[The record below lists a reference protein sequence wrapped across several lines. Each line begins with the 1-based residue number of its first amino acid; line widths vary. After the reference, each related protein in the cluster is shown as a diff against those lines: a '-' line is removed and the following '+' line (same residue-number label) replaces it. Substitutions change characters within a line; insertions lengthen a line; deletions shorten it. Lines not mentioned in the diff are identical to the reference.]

1 MRRVRAEAAPVATVA
16 QPAIEHVDATARVA
30 MGMGDEHEI
39 EGLERARL
47 LREVTRDVDED
58 RARRGADQQRA
69 LGASRPAAAGTSAG
83 GSRAENS
90 HVHLLRETAGPV
102 PARAGS
108 GLAIPV
114 GMNAGELCIRRVYTA
129 DATESIVAVAQ
140 RMARNNVGDLVVV
153 EQTGDG
159 VRPIG
164 IVTDRDLVTRG
175 IALGTPLALELTVR
189 DVMHESLVTAFDD
202 EAVDIVL
209 RRIKQHGIRR
219 IPIVDRAGLLQGI
232 LTLDD
237 IVAWIGEQLSNAA
250 RLLEDQA
257 AAVS

>member
-1 MRRVRAEAAPVATVA
+1 
-16 QPAIEHVDATARVA
+16 
-30 MGMGDEHEI
+30 
-39 EGLERARL
+39 
-47 LREVTRDVDED
+47 
-58 RARRGADQQRA
+58 
-69 LGASRPAAAGTSAG
+69 
-83 GSRAENS
+83 
-90 HVHLLRETAGPV
+90 
-102 PARAGS
+102 
-108 GLAIPV
+108 
-114 GMNAGELCIRRVYTA
+114 MNAGELCIRRVYTA

-202 EAVDIVL
+202 EAVDTVL

>member
-1 MRRVRAEAAPVATVA
+1 
-16 QPAIEHVDATARVA
+16 
-30 MGMGDEHEI
+30 
-39 EGLERARL
+39 
-47 LREVTRDVDED
+47 
-58 RARRGADQQRA
+58 
-69 LGASRPAAAGTSAG
+69 
-83 GSRAENS
+83 
-90 HVHLLRETAGPV
+90 
-102 PARAGS
+102 
-108 GLAIPV
+108 
-114 GMNAGELCIRRVYTA
+114 MNAGELCIRRVYTA